1 MNGLGNE
8 GAFGVANI
16 LQQSGTITHI
26 DVSNNRIGPAGAAVI
41 GKALEANHDL
51 LKTLKVCVC
60 IDKFFI
66 PPVLWLLLQAKEENL
81 KLHPSAVSII
91 QKVNLKCRT

>member
-16 LQQSGTITHI
+16 LQQSGTVTHI
-26 DVSNNRIGPAGAAVI
+26 DVSNNRIGPAGAVVI

-51 LKTLKVCVC
+51 LKTLKVCDC
-60 IDKFFI
+60 IVKFFI
-66 PPVLWLLLQAKEENL
+66 PPDLSLVIVAG
-81 KLHPSAVSII
+81 
-91 QKVNLKCRT
+91 